1 MSLLGVSG
9 LLNNETKFLCSKNET
24 STRKSKYTVE
34 LTYLPS
40 TLNTTVLTNTNPQF
54 GNKLFASIIKNN
66 IINEYKNPLIVKSEK
81 KYKDSRFDFYI
92 KKADNKEEYIE
103 VKSVVLCNFDIY
115 IYIYP
120 KSVKNPEIHIYI
132 YIYKKGAIISRWF

>member
-1 MSLLGVSG
+1 MALLYSYEKLYPNAILLKRPSKSIKSPYIADIIIDNEEELAHCPSLGVSG
-9 LLNNETKFLCSKNET
+9 LLNDEAKFLCSKNET

-66 IINEYKNPLIVKSEK
+66 IIDEYKNPLIVKSEK
-81 KYKDSRFDFYI
+81 NI
-92 KKADNKEEYIE
+92 KIVDLI
-103 VKSVVLCNFDIY
+103 FI
-115 IYIYP
+115 
-120 KSVKNPEIHIYI
+120 
-132 YIYKKGAIISRWF
+132 